1 MLRYKLK
8 FLLQKVTEV
17 SDQGKKKKTAAFFQT
32 KFISCYKKEQFSAIS
47 PFYMRLSML
56 SPLPKGI

>member
-17 SDQGKKKKTAAFFQT
+17 SDQGKKKNR
-32 KFISCYKKEQFSAIS
+32 SL
-47 PFYMRLSML
+47 LSNEIYL
-56 SPLPKGI
+56 LLQKRTI

>member
-17 SDQGKKKKTAAFFQT
+17 SDQGKKNHSLRSNEIYLLLQQRT
-32 KFISCYKKEQFSAIS
+32 I
-47 PFYMRLSML
+47 
-56 SPLPKGI
+56 

>member
-17 SDQGKKKKTAAFFQT
+17 SDQGKKNR
-32 KFISCYKKEQFSAIS
+32 SL
-47 PFYMRLSML
+47 LSNEIYL
-56 SPLPKGI
+56 LLQQRTI